1 MVNTMVNEDLK
12 AKILEKID
20 GGTFGVEDFEDYL
33 TLFLEIANESE
44 DVAEEVEGW
53 DRTFLIKITDGKPFW
68 LKIAD
73 GKFSSGKGACEDPDI
88 SLEMT
93 SDTCAGVFSGETDAT
108 SAYMSGDL
116 KIQGPL
122 PDAVKFRTLTEL
134 VREFLEE

>member
-1 MVNTMVNEDLK
+1 MMVNVMVNEDLK

-20 GGTFGVEDFEDYL
+20 SGSFGVDDFEEYL

-53 DRTFLIKITDGKPFW
+53 DRAFLIKLTDGKPFW
-68 LKIAD
+68 LKIEN
-73 GKFSSGKGACEDPDI
+73 GKFSSGKGTIDPDI
-88 SLEMT
+88 ALEMT
-93 SDTCAGVFSGETDAT
+93 TDTCAGVFSGELDAT

-134 VREFLEE
+134 VREALEE